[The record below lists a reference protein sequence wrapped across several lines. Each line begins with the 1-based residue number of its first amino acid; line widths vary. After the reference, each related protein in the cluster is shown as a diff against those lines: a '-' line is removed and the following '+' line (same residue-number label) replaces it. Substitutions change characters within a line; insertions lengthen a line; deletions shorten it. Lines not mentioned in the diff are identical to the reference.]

1 MRLSEL
7 EACAECFELEGWRD
21 EEKEWLAEQARL
33 HQSQSKV
40 KFRQELIATGLL
52 AQYRALEGNTNVTRA
67 IEESAKLVVMPTL
80 LHQVSR
86 ENRALL
92 ADVYELKGYSEGQ
105 TLEAAKHAI
114 MTLSIIMARRWE
126 PRLNANPFK
135 KAWEPTGPPSLFT
148 SDRLFGIQWKLW
160 KYRITRGGLL
170 SLGGTGSK
178 RSTRT
183 MLASKIGTK
192 VSMKF
197 AGTNERVKAKV
208 IRVDKVVKAGKS
220 FRSSQLTVQMEDT
233 VRVRMTFPWPGV
245 NLAYETDRDIPMI
258 PQILDRE
265 ALSRYPSVIDNIF
278 RFVGHVDVPITD
290 MNVLDTSS
298 FVSIRSVTKYVDSA
312 PALELAFPGRLIN
325 PGAAGAIYREHL
337 ASNRPLEQLLREHS
351 RKKRKVR

>member
-1 MRLSEL
+1 VLSL
-7 EACAECFELEGWRD
+7 
-21 EEKEWLAEQARL
+21 
-33 HQSQSKV
+33 
-40 KFRQELIATGLL
+40 LI
-52 AQYRALEGNTNVTRA
+52 
-67 IEESAKLVVMPTL
+67 
-80 LHQVSR
+80 
-86 ENRALL
+86 
-92 ADVYELKGYSEGQ
+92 SEGK

-114 MTLSIIMARRWE
+114 MALSIIMARRWE

-148 SDRLFGIQWKLW
+148 SDRLLGIQWKCW
-160 KYRITRGGLL
+160 NYRITRGGLL

-197 AGTNERVKAKV
+197 AGTNERAKAKV

-220 FRSSQLTVQMEDT
+220 FRSSQLTVQMEDAPAARRTRNKSEVRPVT
-233 VRVRMTFPWPGV
+233 VTFPWPGV

-351 RKKRKVR
+351 RKTRKVR